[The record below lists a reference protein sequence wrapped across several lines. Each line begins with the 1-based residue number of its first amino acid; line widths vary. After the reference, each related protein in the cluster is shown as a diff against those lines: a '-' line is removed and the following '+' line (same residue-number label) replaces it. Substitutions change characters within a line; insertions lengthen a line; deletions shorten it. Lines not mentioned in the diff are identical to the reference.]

1 MGCTQ
6 SSKSVTGIHDPKD
19 LKTDKAGKP
28 KNDGKNVGKQI
39 DLEHEKSKSKSAAI
53 EEKTDKIIE
62 AHDPEL

>member
-19 LKTDKAGKP
+19 LKADKAGKP

-39 DLEHEKSKSKSAAI
+39 DLEHEESKSKSAAI
-53 EEKTDKIIE
+53 EGKTDKIIE